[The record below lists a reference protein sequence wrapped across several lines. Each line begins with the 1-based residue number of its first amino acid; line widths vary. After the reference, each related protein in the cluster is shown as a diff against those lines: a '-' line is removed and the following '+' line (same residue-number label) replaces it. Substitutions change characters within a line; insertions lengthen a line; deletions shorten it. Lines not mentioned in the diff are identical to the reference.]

1 MIWSSKFFSFM
12 SLTWKAFVGRHF
24 HFVPCLC
31 HWKMILAT
39 FPETCRFL
47 LHTPVGFFS
56 HERAQHTA
64 SPIVP
69 HLYTGRWGQGWPGIP
84 GARRVDGLSPG
95 GVGVATSSTWRRGS
109 FSKTLWDGEKDPVRF
124 VGWNGGFFGGLEMFH
139 SLKAFRWLVQD
150 LQHRHRT
157 YRYIQD
163 VQDVQDLQKDWVVLR
178 QMWLKQLLTPGA
190 HPERSNMLELC
201 TSEPGIESFGVFWWF
216 QQSPHVQ
223 AHMGMTLEVHAL
235 NFRVGP
241 QRSRQRAVLCCDLYW
256 FMIYDWCLRQL
267 TNGSTF
273 RAWPN
278 SDNSIAMCAL
288 LKPRQLVQI

>member
-1 MIWSSKFFSFM
+1 MIWRLKFFSFM

-47 LHTPVGFFS
+47 LHMPVGFFS

-84 GARRVDGLSPG
+84 GACRVDGLSPS

-124 VGWNGGFFGGLEMFH
+124 VGWNSGFFGSLEMFH
-139 SLKAFRWLVQD
+139 SLKAFRWIVQD

-157 YRYIQD
+157 YRYI
-163 VQDVQDLQKDWVVLR
+163 QDVQDLQKDWVVLR

-201 TSEPGIESFGVFWWF
+201 TSEPGIESFGVFF
-216 QQSPHVQ
+216 DF
-223 AHMGMTLEVHAL
+223 
-235 NFRVGP
+235 N
-241 QRSRQRAVLCCDLYW
+241 RA
-256 FMIYDWCLRQL
+256 R
-267 TNGSTF
+267 
-273 RAWPN
+273 
-278 SDNSIAMCAL
+278 MC
-288 LKPRQLVQI
+288 KHIWEWH